1 MAALALL
8 ARWTGLITAEMV
20 TRPRPLT
27 GFIWHPDRWSFIVA
41 LVAGAAGVL
50 AMTTSK
56 SAAMVGVFISV
67 TTVPA
72 AGNLAL
78 SLALW
83 APEEVRGSASQLL
96 VNIAGMLVAGVLT
109 VWLQRLFRPAARP

>member
-1 MAALALL
+1 M
-8 ARWTGLITAEMV
+8 
-20 TRPRPLT
+20 T

-50 AMTTSK
+50 ATTTAK

-78 SLALW
+78 ALATW
-83 APEEVRGSASQLL
+83 APDEVRGSASQLV
-96 VNIAGMLVAGVLT
+96 VNIAGMVLAGTMTLWV
-109 VWLQRLFRPAARP
+109 QRLVRPSARR